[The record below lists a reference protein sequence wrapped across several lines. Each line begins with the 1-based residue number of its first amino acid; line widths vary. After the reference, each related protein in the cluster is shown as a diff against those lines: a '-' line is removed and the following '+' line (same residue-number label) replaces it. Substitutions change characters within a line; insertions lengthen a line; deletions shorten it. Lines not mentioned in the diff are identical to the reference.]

1 MTASDES
8 VIECLCLC
16 VCVLCSVMLV
26 VSGSRGIKPRR
37 LSAYSAEGEGLR
49 LVSALGEEGPL
60 SGRGE
65 AALPLSSL
73 AGVRLLSLLG
83 EGLLP
88 RLAER
93 SLLRLSLDLERLG
106 DLEREGERLSLRLS
120 LERDLSLDR
129 GERERD
135 RERERERLLL
145 RLLPR
150 RLLLLL

>member
-1 MTASDES
+1 LISTKSGRDELMGA
-8 VIECLCLC
+8 C
-16 VCVLCSVMLV
+16 
-26 VSGSRGIKPRR
+26 R
-37 LSAYSAEGEGLR
+37 Y
-49 LVSALGEEGPL
+49 PL

-106 DLEREGERLSLRLS
+106 DLAVRGGEFRAARNKVE
-120 LERDLSLDR
+120 LEHAI
-129 GERERD
+129 
-135 RERERERLLL
+135 
-145 RLLPR
+145 
-150 RLLLLL
+150 

>member
-1 MTASDES
+1 MY
-8 VIECLCLC
+8 VK
-16 VCVLCSVMLV
+16 V
-26 VSGSRGIKPRR
+26 KPLR
-37 LSAYSAEGEGLR
+37 LFPYSAEGEGLR
-49 LVSALGEEGPL
+49 RATGSALGDEDPL
-60 SGRGE
+60 SGLGE
-65 AALPLSSL
+65 AALAPSSL

-88 RLAER
+88 RLTER

-129 GERERD
+129 GDRDRE

-145 RLLPR
+145 RLRPR
-150 RLLLLL
+150 RLLLLLYGW

>member
-1 MTASDES
+1 M
-8 VIECLCLC
+8 
-16 VCVLCSVMLV
+16 
-26 VSGSRGIKPRR
+26 
-37 LSAYSAEGEGLR
+37 
-49 LVSALGEEGPL
+49 

-106 DLEREGERLSLRLS
+106 DLAVRGGEFRAA
-120 LERDLSLDR
+120 
-129 GERERD
+129 
-135 RERERERLLL
+135 
-145 RLLPR
+145 
-150 RLLLLL
+150 